1 MVLDGF
7 LSSLP
12 GDESERIQAGGRRRR
27 FQHGDIVFHE
37 GDQGDTLHLVT
48 AGRFG
53 VQTGTSGASASCSRS
68 FRQARCSGSSRS
80 SGRAGSEPQTVVT
93 LEASETR
100 SIDADWV
107 RDLCDRVP
115 GADGYFLGLLA
126 DRSARR
132 TSRLLE
138 IVFVPAEI
146 RVIRRIVE
154 LAATFPDGIQLT
166 QERVGEMA
174 CTSRATVNKVLRAEQ
189 ERGALV
195 LGRETVVINDVELL
209 RTRAARGSMP
219 PSGPRS
225 N

>member
-1 MVLDGF
+1 
-7 LSSLP
+7 
-12 GDESERIQAGGRRRR
+12 
-27 FQHGDIVFHE
+27 
-37 GDQGDTLHLVT
+37 
-48 AGRFG
+48 
-53 VQTGTSGASASCSRS
+53 
-68 FRQARCSGSSRS
+68 
-80 SGRAGSEPQTVVT
+80 VVT
-93 LEASETR
+93 LEAGETL

-107 RDLCDRVP
+107 RDLCGRVP
-115 GADGYFLGLLA
+115 EAGGYFLGLLA

-138 IVFVPAEI
+138 IVFVPAEV

-189 ERGALV
+189 ERGALE